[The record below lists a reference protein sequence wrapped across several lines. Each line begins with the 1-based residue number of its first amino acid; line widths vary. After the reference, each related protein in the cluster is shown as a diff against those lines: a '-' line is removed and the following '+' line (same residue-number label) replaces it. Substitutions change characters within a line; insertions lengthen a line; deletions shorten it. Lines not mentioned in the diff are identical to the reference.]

1 MNVKEQLRRTVKEQC
16 GKDISAAS
24 DRELYNSLL
33 VMTKVLLENKPKIE
47 GKKRV
52 YYISA
57 EFLIGKLLSNNLIN
71 LGIYEDIYEELK
83 EHGKELSV
91 IEELEPEPSLGNGG
105 LGRLAA
111 CFLDSIAS
119 LGLPGDGIGLNYHF
133 GLFRQSFRDK
143 LQYTE
148 KDEWMEDHSW
158 LNKTGV
164 TFPVYF
170 GDKKVISC
178 LYDIDVVGYD
188 NLQISCSVW
197 FVYSTRIRHDRLP
210 SGSVGGCTSNPSSK
224 SSMKK
229 PSSPSRNG
237 S

>member
-111 CFLDSIAS
+111 CFLD
-119 LGLPGDGIGLNYHF
+119 
-133 GLFRQSFRDK
+133 FREMA
-143 LQYTE
+143 LA
-148 KDEWMEDHSW
+148 
-158 LNKTGV
+158 
-164 TFPVYF
+164 
-170 GDKKVISC
+170 
-178 LYDIDVVGYD
+178 
-188 NLQISCSVW
+188 
-197 FVYSTRIRHDRLP
+197 
-210 SGSVGGCTSNPSSK
+210 
-224 SSMKK
+224 
-229 PSSPSRNG
+229 
-237 S
+237 